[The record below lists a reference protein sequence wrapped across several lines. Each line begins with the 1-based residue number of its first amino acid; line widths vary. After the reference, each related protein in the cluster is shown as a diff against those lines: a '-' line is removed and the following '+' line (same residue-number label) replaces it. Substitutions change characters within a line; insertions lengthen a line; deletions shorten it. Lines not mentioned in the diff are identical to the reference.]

1 MKNLKETKKMRENGI
16 TLVALVITIVIL
28 LILAGIS
35 ISTLTNTGIFQKA
48 KEAKQKSEEAENEQN
63 KILDEYETE
72 LNQYNENTLVY
83 KVNNG
88 IVKIGDY
95 VAYTPDD
102 ASTKEILEELGNYSG
117 SKENTNLTLTQEK
130 NLNWRVLDVKDGC
143 VRLIS
148 EMPTTSSITLK
159 SAMGYNNAVYLLDKT
174 CKILYSNQLASNVQ
188 NLKREDIQKFLT
200 YDYTQYTN
208 SKVDTGKYGGT
219 KECTENRW
227 YPNIFSKEKTAWVD
241 GVQGTEYDLS
251 EQTEPINSGS
261 TYANTNI
268 KMVQT
273 LWDKLMVS
281 NYFKESIYY
290 NLFIKHGKSDSTY
303 WLSTRCVDAGKDD
316 IGFYIACVDK
326 EYVKGDA
333 IYASLNGVGSYSYSF
348 RPVVTLNSGV
358 QLDATKVADGSDAD
372 HAYAI
377 K

>member
-1 MKNLKETKKMRENGI
+1 MFGLREIKGMKEKGI

-72 LNQYNENTLVY
+72 LNQYNENTLVS

-102 ASTKEILEELGNYSG
+102 SSTKEILEELGNYSG

-148 EMPTTSSITLK
+148 EMPTTSLITLK
-159 SAMGYNNAVYLLDKT
+159 GAMGYNNAVKLLDDA
-174 CKILYSNQLASNVQ
+174 CSSLYNNSSFTNKVQ
-188 NLKREDIQKFLT
+188 NLKIEDIQDKMLEKDYKKF
-200 YDYTQYTN
+200 DDN
-208 SKVDTGKYGGT
+208 YGERFTIGT
-219 KECTENRW
+219 KY
-227 YPNIFSKEKTAWVD
+227 YPSILLNEMEQKVTINKDVIIGEKL
-241 GVQGTEYDLS
+241 DLS
-251 EQTEPINSGS
+251 EQKNLV
-261 TYANTNI
+261 N
-268 KMVQT
+268 Q
-273 LWDKLMVS
+273 LDKLQAISLNVKYSYWGKKMTQNDFIDNEFYEIFINNGK
-281 NYFKESIYY
+281 NY
-290 NLFIKHGKSDSTY
+290 DTY
-303 WLSTRCVDAGKDD
+303 WLSSRCVDAFNTEA
-316 IGFYIACVDK
+316 GFNVRYIESGGV
-326 EYVKGDA
+326 
-333 IYASLNGVGSYSYSF
+333 YAHCLYISDEKVRSF
-348 RPVVTLNSGV
+348 GYALRPVVTLNSGV

>member
-63 KILDEYETE
+63 KILDKYETE

-148 EMPTTSSITLK
+148 EMPTTSLITLK
-159 SAMGYNNAVYLLDKT
+159 GAMGYNNAVKLLDDA
-174 CKILYSNQLASNVQ
+174 CSSLYNNSSFTNKVQ
-188 NLKREDIQKFLT
+188 NLKIEDIQDKMLEKDYKKF
-200 YDYTQYTN
+200 DDN
-208 SKVDTGKYGGT
+208 YGERFTIGT
-219 KECTENRW
+219 KY
-227 YPNIFSKEKTAWVD
+227 YPSILLNEMEQKVTINKDVIIGEKL
-241 GVQGTEYDLS
+241 DLS
-251 EQTEPINSGS
+251 EQKNLV
-261 TYANTNI
+261 N
-268 KMVQT
+268 Q
-273 LWDKLMVS
+273 LDKLQAISLNVKYSYWGKKMTQNDFIDNEFYEIFINNGK
-281 NYFKESIYY
+281 NY
-290 NLFIKHGKSDSTY
+290 DTY
-303 WLSTRCVDAGKDD
+303 WLSSRCVDAFNTEA
-316 IGFYIACVDK
+316 GFNVRYIESGGV
-326 EYVKGDA
+326 
-333 IYASLNGVGSYSYSF
+333 YAHCLYISDEKVRSF
-348 RPVVTLNSGV
+348 GYALRPVVTLNSGV

>member
-28 LILAGIS
+28 LILAEIS
-35 ISTLTNTGIFQKA
+35 ISALTNTGIFQKA

-102 ASTKEILEELGNYSG
+102 SSAKEILEELGNYSG

-130 NLNWRVLDVKDGC
+130 KLNWRVLDVKDGC

-148 EMPTTSSITLK
+148 EMPTTSLITLK
-159 SAMGYNNAVYLLDKT
+159 GAMGYNNAVKLLDDA
-174 CKILYSNQLASNVQ
+174 CSSLYNNSSFTNKVQ
-188 NLKREDIQKFLT
+188 NLKIEDIQDKMLEKDYKKF
-200 YDYTQYTN
+200 DDN
-208 SKVDTGKYGGT
+208 YGERFTTGT
-219 KECTENRW
+219 KY
-227 YPNIFSKEKTAWVD
+227 YPSILLNEMEQKVTINKDVIIGEKL
-241 GVQGTEYDLS
+241 DLS
-251 EQTEPINSGS
+251 EQKNLV
-261 TYANTNI
+261 N
-268 KMVQT
+268 Q
-273 LWDKLMVS
+273 LDKLQAISLNVKYSYWGKKMTQNDFIDNEFYEIFINNGK
-281 NYFKESIYY
+281 NY
-290 NLFIKHGKSDSTY
+290 DTY
-303 WLSTRCVDAGKDD
+303 WLSSRCVDAFNTEA
-316 IGFYIACVDK
+316 GFNVRYIESGGV
-326 EYVKGDA
+326 
-333 IYASLNGVGSYSYSF
+333 YAHCLYISDEKVRSF
-348 RPVVTLNSGV
+348 GYALRPVVTLNSGV

>member
-1 MKNLKETKKMRENGI
+1 MFGLREIKEMREKGI

-28 LILAGIS
+28 LIFAGIS

-130 NLNWRVLDVKDGC
+130 NLKWRVLDVKDGC

-148 EMPTTSSITLK
+148 EMPTTSLITLK
-159 SAMGYNNAVYLLDKT
+159 GAMGYNNAVKLLDDA
-174 CKILYSNQLASNVQ
+174 CSSLYNNSSFTNKVQ
-188 NLKREDIQKFLT
+188 NLKIEDIQDKMLEKDYKKF
-200 YDYTQYTN
+200 DDN
-208 SKVDTGKYGGT
+208 YGERFTTGT
-219 KECTENRW
+219 KY
-227 YPNIFSKEKTAWVD
+227 YPSILLNEMEQKVTINKDVIIGEKL
-241 GVQGTEYDLS
+241 DLS
-251 EQTEPINSGS
+251 EQKNLV
-261 TYANTNI
+261 N
-268 KMVQT
+268 Q
-273 LWDKLMVS
+273 LDKLQAISLNVKYSYWGKKMTQNDFIDNEFYEIFINNGK
-281 NYFKESIYY
+281 NY
-290 NLFIKHGKSDSTY
+290 DTY
-303 WLSTRCVDAGKDD
+303 WLSSRCVDAFNTEA
-316 IGFYIACVDK
+316 GFNIRYIESGGV
-326 EYVKGDA
+326 
-333 IYASLNGVGSYSYSF
+333 YAHCLYISDEKVRSF
-348 RPVVTLNSGV
+348 GYALRPVVTLNSGV

>member
-1 MKNLKETKKMRENGI
+1 MFGLREIKGMKEKGI

-35 ISTLTNTGIFQKA
+35 ISTLTNTGIFQKE
-48 KEAKQKSEEAENEQN
+48 KEVKQKSEEAENEQN

-72 LNQYNENTLVY
+72 LDQYNENTLVY

-130 NLNWRVLDVKDGC
+130 NLSWRVLDVKDGC

-148 EMPTTSSITLK
+148 EKPTTSKITLY
-159 SAMGYNNAVYLLDKT
+159 SYDGYNNAVKLLDDV
-174 CKILYSNQLASNVQ
+174 CSNLYSNSKLSKKVQ
-188 NLKREDIQKFLT
+188 NLKIDDILIYMSKQPEMNLTVYNYSNIRYPKILEQEENQMVANSVLPKLGLSTQDNWVTGKDTTTSSTLKNTFWSYAIRGKGDFKEDI
-200 YDYTQYTN
+200 
-208 SKVDTGKYGGT
+208 
-219 KECTENRW
+219 
-227 YPNIFSKEKTAWVD
+227 
-241 GVQGTEYDLS
+241 
-251 EQTEPINSGS
+251 
-261 TYANTNI
+261 
-268 KMVQT
+268 
-273 LWDKLMVS
+273 
-281 NYFKESIYY
+281 YY
-290 NLFIKHGKSDSTY
+290 ELFINNFLAY
-303 WLSTRCVDAGKDD
+303 WLSSRCVNTFSWAVSFDVRVVDYTNISSWGMYASD
-316 IGFYIACVDK
+316 VDK
-326 EYVKGDA
+326 TKG
-333 IYASLNGVGSYSYSF
+333 SCCF

>member
-1 MKNLKETKKMRENGI
+1 MFGLREIKGMKEKGI

-28 LILAGIS
+28 LIFAGIS

-63 KILDEYETE
+63 KILDEYETK

-102 ASTKEILEELGNYSG
+102 SSAKEILEELGNYSG

-130 NLNWRVLDVKDGC
+130 NLKWRVLDVKDGC

-148 EMPTTSSITLK
+148 EMPTTSLITLK
-159 SAMGYNNAVYLLDKT
+159 GAMGYNNAVKLLDDA
-174 CKILYSNQLASNVQ
+174 CSSLYNNSSFTNKVQ
-188 NLKREDIQKFLT
+188 NLKIEDIQDKMLEKDYKKF
-200 YDYTQYTN
+200 DDN
-208 SKVDTGKYGGT
+208 YGERFTTGT
-219 KECTENRW
+219 KY
-227 YPNIFSKEKTAWVD
+227 YPSILLNEMEQKVTINKDVIIGEKL
-241 GVQGTEYDLS
+241 DLS
-251 EQTEPINSGS
+251 EQKNLV
-261 TYANTNI
+261 N
-268 KMVQT
+268 Q
-273 LWDKLMVS
+273 LDKLQAISLNVKYSYWGKKMTQNDFIDNEFYEIFINNGK
-281 NYFKESIYY
+281 NY
-290 NLFIKHGKSDSTY
+290 DTY
-303 WLSTRCVDAGKDD
+303 WLSSRCVDAFNTEA
-316 IGFYIACVDK
+316 GFNIRYIESGGV
-326 EYVKGDA
+326 
-333 IYASLNGVGSYSYSF
+333 YAHCLYISDEKVRSF
-348 RPVVTLNSGV
+348 GYALRPVVTLNSGV

>member
-28 LILAGIS
+28 LILAEIS
-35 ISTLTNTGIFQKA
+35 ISALTNTGIFQKA

-102 ASTKEILEELGNYSG
+102 SSAKEILEELGNYSG

-148 EMPTTSSITLK
+148 EMPTTSLITLK
-159 SAMGYNNAVYLLDKT
+159 GAMGYNNAVKLLDDA
-174 CKILYSNQLASNVQ
+174 CSSLYNNSSFTNKVQ
-188 NLKREDIQKFLT
+188 NLKIEDIQDKMLEKDYKKF
-200 YDYTQYTN
+200 DDN
-208 SKVDTGKYGGT
+208 YGERFTTGT
-219 KECTENRW
+219 KY
-227 YPNIFSKEKTAWVD
+227 YPSILLNEMEQKVTINKDVIIGEKL
-241 GVQGTEYDLS
+241 DLS
-251 EQTEPINSGS
+251 EQKNLV
-261 TYANTNI
+261 N
-268 KMVQT
+268 Q
-273 LWDKLMVS
+273 LDKLQAISLNVKYSYWGKKMTQNDFIDNEFYEIFINNGK
-281 NYFKESIYY
+281 NY
-290 NLFIKHGKSDSTY
+290 DTY
-303 WLSTRCVDAGKDD
+303 WLSSRCVDAFNTEA
-316 IGFYIACVDK
+316 GFNVRYIESGGV
-326 EYVKGDA
+326 
-333 IYASLNGVGSYSYSF
+333 YAHCLYISDEKVRSF
-348 RPVVTLNSGV
+348 GYALRPVVTLNSGV

>member
-1 MKNLKETKKMRENGI
+1 MFGLREIKEMREKGI

-28 LILAGIS
+28 LIFAGIS

-148 EMPTTSSITLK
+148 EMPTTSLITLK
-159 SAMGYNNAVYLLDKT
+159 GAMGYNNAVKLLDDA
-174 CKILYSNQLASNVQ
+174 CSSLYNNSSFTNKVQ
-188 NLKREDIQKFLT
+188 NLKIEDIQDKMLERDYKKF
-200 YDYTQYTN
+200 DDN
-208 SKVDTGKYGGT
+208 YGERFTTGT
-219 KECTENRW
+219 KY
-227 YPNIFSKEKTAWVD
+227 YPSILLNEMEQKVTINKDVIIGEKL
-241 GVQGTEYDLS
+241 DLS
-251 EQTEPINSGS
+251 EQKNLV
-261 TYANTNI
+261 N
-268 KMVQT
+268 Q
-273 LWDKLMVS
+273 LDKLQAISLNVKYSYWGKKMTQNDFIDNEFYEIFINNGK
-281 NYFKESIYY
+281 NY
-290 NLFIKHGKSDSTY
+290 DTY
-303 WLSTRCVDAGKDD
+303 WLSSRCVDAFNTEA
-316 IGFYIACVDK
+316 GFNVRYIESGGV
-326 EYVKGDA
+326 
-333 IYASLNGVGSYSYSF
+333 YAHCLYISDEKVRSF
-348 RPVVTLNSGV
+348 GYALRPVVTLNSGV

>member
-1 MKNLKETKKMRENGI
+1 MFGLREIKEMREKGI

-28 LILAGIS
+28 LIFAGIS

-130 NLNWRVLDVKDGC
+130 NLKWRVLDVKDGC

-148 EMPTTSSITLK
+148 EMPTTSLITLK
-159 SAMGYNNAVYLLDKT
+159 GAMGYNNAVKLLDDA
-174 CKILYSNQLASNVQ
+174 CSSLYNNSCFTNKVQ
-188 NLKREDIQKFLT
+188 NLKIEDIQDKMLEKDYKKF
-200 YDYTQYTN
+200 DDN
-208 SKVDTGKYGGT
+208 YGERFTTGT
-219 KECTENRW
+219 KY
-227 YPNIFSKEKTAWVD
+227 YPSILLNEMEQKVTINKDVIIGEKL
-241 GVQGTEYDLS
+241 DLS
-251 EQTEPINSGS
+251 EQKNLV
-261 TYANTNI
+261 N
-268 KMVQT
+268 Q
-273 LWDKLMVS
+273 LDKLQAISLNVKYSYWGKKMTQNDFIDNEFYEIFINNGK
-281 NYFKESIYY
+281 NY
-290 NLFIKHGKSDSTY
+290 DTY
-303 WLSTRCVDAGKDD
+303 WLSSRCVDAFNTEA
-316 IGFYIACVDK
+316 GFNIRYIESGGV
-326 EYVKGDA
+326 
-333 IYASLNGVGSYSYSF
+333 YAHCLYISDEKVRSF
-348 RPVVTLNSGV
+348 GYALRPVVTLNSGV

>member
-1 MKNLKETKKMRENGI
+1 MFGLREIKGMREKGI
-16 TLVALVITIVIL
+16 ILVALVITIVIL

-148 EMPTTSSITLK
+148 EMPTTSLITLK
-159 SAMGYNNAVYLLDKT
+159 GAMGYNNAVKLLDDA
-174 CKILYSNQLASNVQ
+174 CSSLYNNFSFTNKVQ
-188 NLKREDIQKFLT
+188 NLKIEDIQDKMLEKDYKKF
-200 YDYTQYTN
+200 DDN
-208 SKVDTGKYGGT
+208 YGERFTTGT
-219 KECTENRW
+219 KY
-227 YPNIFSKEKTAWVD
+227 YPSILPNEMEQKVTINKDVIIGEKL
-241 GVQGTEYDLS
+241 DLS
-251 EQTEPINSGS
+251 EQKNLV
-261 TYANTNI
+261 N
-268 KMVQT
+268 Q
-273 LWDKLMVS
+273 LDKLQAISLNVKYSYWGKKMTQNDFIDNEFYKIFINNGN
-281 NYFKESIYY
+281 NY
-290 NLFIKHGKSDSTY
+290 DTY
-303 WLSTRCVDAGKDD
+303 WLSSRCVDAFNTEA
-316 IGFYIACVDK
+316 GFNVRYIESGGV
-326 EYVKGDA
+326 
-333 IYASLNGVGSYSYSF
+333 YAHCLYISDEKVRSF
-348 RPVVTLNSGV
+348 GYALRPVVTLNSGV

>member
-1 MKNLKETKKMRENGI
+1 MFGLREIKGMKEKGI

-28 LILAGIS
+28 LIFAGIS

-130 NLNWRVLDVKDGC
+130 NLKWRVLDVKDGC

-148 EMPTTSSITLK
+148 EMPTTSLITLK
-159 SAMGYNNAVYLLDKT
+159 GAMGYNNAVKLLDDA
-174 CKILYSNQLASNVQ
+174 CSSLYNNSSFTNKVQ
-188 NLKREDIQKFLT
+188 NLKIEDIQDKMLEKDYKKF
-200 YDYTQYTN
+200 DDN
-208 SKVDTGKYGGT
+208 YGERFTTGT
-219 KECTENRW
+219 KY
-227 YPNIFSKEKTAWVD
+227 YPSILLNEMEQKVTINKDVIIGEKL
-241 GVQGTEYDLS
+241 DLS
-251 EQTEPINSGS
+251 EQKNLV
-261 TYANTNI
+261 N
-268 KMVQT
+268 Q
-273 LWDKLMVS
+273 LDKLQAISLNVKYSYWGKKMTQNDFIDNEFYEIFINNGK
-281 NYFKESIYY
+281 NY
-290 NLFIKHGKSDSTY
+290 DTY
-303 WLSTRCVDAGKDD
+303 WLSSRCVDAFNTEA
-316 IGFYIACVDK
+316 GFNIRYIESGGV
-326 EYVKGDA
+326 
-333 IYASLNGVGSYSYSF
+333 YAHCLYISDEKVRSF
-348 RPVVTLNSGV
+348 GYALRPVVTLNSGV